1 MMSKVK
7 LGEVAIEHKETCKGN
22 KADYPVV
29 GLEHLV
35 PEELN
40 LTAWNEGGDN
50 TFTKIFRKGNVLFG
64 RRRAYLKKAAV
75 APFDGICSGDITVIE
90 AIPDKILPELLPF
103 IIQNDALFDF
113 AVGKSA
119 GSLSPRV
126 KWEHLKTYEFELP
139 DLAKQKELAEVLWA
153 MDATKQAYQ
162 KLLAATDE
170 LVKAHFVEMFER
182 DNIPLGWNKL
192 TIEQVCSVFADGD
205 WIESKDQSENGIRLI
220 QTGNVGNGIYLDKVE
235 CARYIDNDT
244 FVRLNC
250 TEVLPNDILI
260 SRLPDPIGRA
270 CIVPNGLGKTI
281 TAVDCSIVR
290 LKNKILPEFFVAYTM
305 TPLYVRQIKLFIT
318 GSTRKRISRK
328 NLGQILVPVPPIEL
342 QEQFAAFVR
351 QSDKAKSEL
360 ERTLAEL
367 TATYKRIIAEN
378 LG

>member
-1 MMSKVK
+1 MSKVK

-22 KADYPVV
+22 KDGYPIV

-35 PEELN
+35 PEEIN
-40 LTAWNEGGDN
+40 LTAWSEGGDN

-75 APFDGICSGDITVIE
+75 APFDGICSGDITIIE

-103 IIQNDALFDF
+103 IIQNDALFNF

-126 KWEHLKTYEFELP
+126 KWEHLKTYEFKLP
-139 DLAKQKELAEVLWA
+139 DMAKQKELAEVLWA

-170 LVKAHFVEMFER
+170 LVKAQFVEMFER
-182 DNIPLGWNKL
+182 ENIDKIELKNIAQDWLKGQPLKKEQLVKNGRSKCIHYGELFTKYNSVISHVDSETNITPVKMSKIGDILFPASDVTPLGL
-192 TIEQVCSVFADGD
+192 TRCSAIMLDNVILGGD
-205 WIESKDQSENGIRLI
+205 IIVMRPTTELNSEYLSYAIRMQKKQLLNRVTGVLVRHISAKSLQTVKIPFPSK
-220 QTGNVGNGIYLDKVE
+220 
-235 CARYIDNDT
+235 
-244 FVRLNC
+244 
-250 TEVLPNDILI
+250 
-260 SRLPDPIGRA
+260 
-270 CIVPNGLGKTI
+270 
-281 TAVDCSIVR
+281 
-290 LKNKILPEFFVAYTM
+290 
-305 TPLYVRQIKLFIT
+305 
-318 GSTRKRISRK
+318 
-328 NLGQILVPVPPIEL
+328 EL

-360 ERTLAEL
+360 ERTLSEL

>member
-1 MMSKVK
+1 MSKVK
-7 LGEVAIEHKETCKGN
+7 LGEVAIEHKETCKGS
-22 KADYPVV
+22 KDGYPIV

-35 PEELN
+35 PEEIN
-40 LTAWNEGGDN
+40 LTAWDEGGDN

-103 IIQNDALFDF
+103 IIQNDALFNF

-139 DLAKQKELAEVLWA
+139 DMAKQKELAEILWA

-170 LVKAHFVEMFER
+170 LVKAQFVEMFGNPITNDKGWDFAHLAELTEIVLGTTPKSSEPTYW
-182 DNIPLGWNKL
+182 DGNIKWITPAEIDDKTLVINDSVRHITEAGVKASGLKSFPAGTVIFSTRAPIGKSAIAGCEMYCNQGFKNFICKSRINPLYLLALLRIHKGYFIGLGIGATFKEL
-192 TIEQVCSVFADGD
+192 
-205 WIESKDQSENGIRLI
+205 SK
-220 QTGNVGNGIYLDKVE
+220 
-235 CARYIDNDT
+235 
-244 FVRLNC
+244 
-250 TEVLPNDILI
+250 
-260 SRLPDPIGRA
+260 SRLEKVSVSA
-270 CIVPNGLGKTI
+270 
-281 TAVDCSIVR
+281 
-290 LKNKILPEFFVAYTM
+290 
-305 TPLYVRQIKLFIT
+305 
-318 GSTRKRISRK
+318 
-328 NLGQILVPVPPIEL
+328 PPIEL

-351 QSDKAKSEL
+351 QSDKAKTKL
-360 ERTLAEL
+360 ERTLSEL

-378 LG
+378 LV